1 MSITLYS
8 HKSDARIILSYI
20 YDKMTEDGKDIDC
33 EYDEIDRKH
42 YRDYK
47 KDNSD
52 YIFLH
57 HFIPRNGTY
66 TIGDIEIEISDFILN
81 DKVQAFAFK
90 EEFYHIKKVILKSS
104 TNEKEKITKFV
115 EDAINK
121 KFKEKKEKFAEVSG
135 DKIIKKKWTGYCWAY
150 ESSIPKRRFD
160 SIFLK
165 EQHFNK
171 IKDPIMRF
179 IDKDTYKDY
188 YKHGIPYKMNI
199 MLHGPP
205 GAGKTSLIHSIA
217 SECEANICVLNINAE
232 LKEEAMI
239 DAISQ
244 VNEDDKKSILVLE
257 DIDCIF
263 VDRKTNDSMKNNI
276 TMNGILNCLDGFNN
290 PEGLIVIM
298 TTNFPDKLD
307 EALLRSGRIDMDI
320 ELSHLDK
327 YQARNMFLSFFDN
340 EEHFE
345 MLWSNIQKYSI
356 EPATLIQFLFNN
368 RSEADITLK
377 FDNFYKLVEKKYS
390 KQNSDIYM

>member
-8 HKSDARIILSYI
+8 HKTDTRIILSYI
-20 YDKMTEDGKDIDC
+20 YDLLTEDGKEIDC
-33 EYDEIDRKH
+33 EYIEIDRKH

-57 HFIPRNGTY
+57 HFIPQNGTY
-66 TIGDIEIEISDFILN
+66 TIGDINIEISDFILN

-90 EEFYHIKKVILKSS
+90 EEFYHIKKVVLTSS
-104 TNEKEKITKFV
+104 SKEKITTFI
-115 EDAINK
+115 EGAINR

-135 DKIIKKKWTGYCWAY
+135 DKIIKKKWTGYCWSY
-150 ESSIPKRRFD
+150 ESSIPKRSFD

-165 EQHFNK
+165 EQHFNR

-179 IDKDTYKDY
+179 IDKNTYKDY

-217 SECEANICVLNINAE
+217 SECGANICVLNINSE
-232 LKEEAMI
+232 LKEDAMI

-263 VDRKTNDSMKNNI
+263 IDRKTNDSMKNHI

-307 EALLRSGRIDMDI
+307 EALMRSGRIDLDI

-327 YQARNMFLSFFDN
+327 FQARNMFLSFFNN

-345 MLWSNIQKYSI
+345 LLWSNIQKYSV

-368 RSEADITLK
+368 RSEEDISSK
-377 FDNFYKLVEKKYS
+377 FENFYKLVEKKYS
-390 KQNSDIYM
+390 KQNPDIYM

>member
-8 HKSDARIILSYI
+8 QKADTQIILSHM
-20 YDKMTEDGKDIDC
+20 YDILTKDGKEIDC
-33 EYDEIDRKH
+33 EYLEIERRH

-57 HFIPRNGTY
+57 QFIPKNGTY
-66 TIGDIEIEISDFILN
+66 TIGDIEIEISDFVLN
-81 DKVQAFAFK
+81 DKIQVFAFK
-90 EEFYHIKKVILKSS
+90 EEFYHIKKVVLKSS
-104 TNEKEKITKFV
+104 SKEKITTFV
-115 EDAINK
+115 EEAINK
-121 KFKEKKEKFAEVSG
+121 KFKEKKDRFAEVSG
-135 DKIIKKKWTGYCWAY
+135 EKIIKKKWTGYCWAY
-150 ESSIPKRRFD
+150 ESSIPKRSFD

-165 EQHFNK
+165 EKHLNK
-171 IKDPIMRF
+171 IKDPIQRF
-179 IDKDTYKDY
+179 IDKKTYKDY
-188 YKHGIPYKMNI
+188 SKHGIPYKMNI

-217 SECEANICVLNINAE
+217 SECGANICVLNINAE
-232 LKEEAMI
+232 LKEESMI

-263 VDRKTNDSMKNNI
+263 VDRKANDSMKNHI

-307 EALLRSGRIDMDI
+307 EALMRSGRIDLDI

-327 YQARNMFLSFFDN
+327 YQARNMFLSFFNN
-340 EEHFE
+340 EEQFE
-345 MLWSNIQKYSI
+345 MMWSNIQKYSV

-368 RSEADITLK
+368 RSEEDISLK
-377 FDNFYKLVEKKYS
+377 FDDFYKLVEKKYS
-390 KQNSDIYM
+390 KHNSDIYT

>member
-8 HKSDARIILSYI
+8 QKADTQIILSHM
-20 YDKMTEDGKDIDC
+20 YDILTKDGKEIDC
-33 EYDEIDRKH
+33 EYLEIERRH

-57 HFIPRNGTY
+57 QFIPKNGTY
-66 TIGDIEIEISDFILN
+66 TIGDIEIEISDFVLN
-81 DKVQAFAFK
+81 DKIQVFAFK
-90 EEFYHIKKVILKSS
+90 EEFYHIKKVVLKSS
-104 TNEKEKITKFV
+104 SKEKITTFV
-115 EDAINK
+115 EEAINK
-121 KFKEKKEKFAEVSG
+121 KFKEKKDRFAEVSG
-135 DKIIKKKWTGYCWAY
+135 EKIIKKKWTGYCWAY
-150 ESSIPKRRFD
+150 ESSIPKRSFD

-165 EQHFNK
+165 EKHLNK
-171 IKDPIMRF
+171 IKDPIQRF
-179 IDKDTYKDY
+179 IDKKTYKDY
-188 YKHGIPYKMNI
+188 SKHGIPYKMNI

-217 SECEANICVLNINAE
+217 SECGANICVLNINAE
-232 LKEEAMI
+232 LKEESMI

-263 VDRKTNDSMKNNI
+263 VDRKANDSMKNHI

-307 EALLRSGRIDMDI
+307 EALMRSGRIDLDI

-327 YQARNMFLSFFDN
+327 YQARNMFLSFFNN
-340 EEHFE
+340 EEQFE
-345 MLWSNIQKYSI
+345 TMWSNIQKYTV

-368 RSEADITLK
+368 RSEEDISLK
-377 FDNFYKLVEKKYS
+377 FDDFYKLVEKKYS
-390 KQNSDIYM
+390 KHNSDIYT

>member
-1 MSITLYS
+1 MSVTLYS

-20 YDKMTEDGKDIDC
+20 YDKYTEDGKEIDC
-33 EYDEIDRKH
+33 EYDIIDRKH
-42 YRDYK
+42 FMDYK
-47 KDNSD
+47 KVKSD
-52 YIFLH
+52 YMFLH
-57 HFIPRNGTY
+57 YFIPQNGTY

-90 EEFYHIKKVILKSS
+90 EEFFHIKKVVLKSS
-104 TNEKEKITKFV
+104 SREKITTFV
-115 EDAINK
+115 EEAINK
-121 KFKEKKEKFAEVSG
+121 KFKEKKEKFAQVSG
-135 DKIIKKKWTGYCWAY
+135 DKIIKKKWTGYCWTY
-150 ESSIPKRRFD
+150 ESSIPKRSFE

-179 IDKDTYKDY
+179 IDTDTYKDY
-188 YKHGIPYKMNI
+188 SKHGIPYKMNI

-217 SECEANICVLNINAE
+217 SECDANICVLNINSE
-232 LKEEAMI
+232 LKEDAMI

-263 VDRKTNDSMKNNI
+263 IDRKTNDSMKNHI

-307 EALLRSGRIDMDI
+307 EALMRSGRIDLDI
-320 ELSHLDK
+320 ELTHLDK

-340 EEHFE
+340 AEQFE
-345 MLWSNIQKYSI
+345 VLWSNIQKYLV

-368 RSEADITLK
+368 RSEADISLK
-377 FDNFYKLVEKKYS
+377 FDDFYKLVEKKYS
-390 KQNSDIYM
+390 KHSDIYM

>member
-8 HKSDARIILSYI
+8 YKADARIILTHL
-20 YDKMTEDGKDIDC
+20 YDLLTKDGKDIDC
-33 EYDEIDRKH
+33 EYIEIDRKH

-47 KDNSD
+47 KENSD
-52 YIFLH
+52 YMFLH
-57 HFIPRNGTY
+57 HFIPLCGTY
-66 TIGDIEIEISDFILN
+66 TIGDIEIEISDFVLN
-81 DKVQAFAFK
+81 GKIQTFFFK
-90 EEFYHIKKVILKSS
+90 EEFYQVKKIVLKSS
-104 TNEKEKITKFV
+104 SKEKVITFI
-115 EDAINK
+115 EEAINR
-121 KFKEKKEKFAEVSG
+121 KFKERKEKFAEVSK
-135 DKIIKKKWTGYCWAY
+135 DKIIKKKWTGYGWVY

-165 EQHFNK
+165 EDHVNK
-171 IKDPIMRF
+171 IKEPIDLF
-179 IDKDTYKDY
+179 INKDTYKDY
-188 YKHGIPYKMNI
+188 NKHGIPYKMNI

-217 SECEANICVLNINAE
+217 SECEANICVLNINSD

-263 VDRKTNDSMKNNI
+263 VDRKTNDSLKNNI

-307 EALLRSGRIDMDI
+307 DALLRCGRIDLDI
-320 ELSHLDK
+320 ELTNLDK
-327 YQARNMFLSFFDN
+327 YQARNMFLSFFNN
-340 EEHFE
+340 EAHFE
-345 MLWSNIQKYSI
+345 TMWANIQKYSI
-356 EPATLIQFLFNN
+356 EPSTLIQFLFSN
-368 RSEADITLK
+368 RAEKDITKK
-377 FDNFYKLVEKKYS
+377 FDSFYKLVEKKYA
-390 KQNSDIYM
+390 KDKCDIYM

>member
-8 HKSDARIILSYI
+8 HKTDTRIILSHV
-20 YDKMTEDGKDIDC
+20 YDLLTEDGKQIDC
-33 EYDEIDRKH
+33 EYLEIDRKH

-57 HFIPRNGTY
+57 HFVPQNGSY
-66 TIGDIEIEISDFILN
+66 VIGDIEIEISDFILN
-81 DKVQAFAFK
+81 DKVQVFACK
-90 EEFYHIKKVILKSS
+90 EEFYHIKKVVLKSS
-104 TNEKEKITKFV
+104 SNEKEKITKFI

-135 DKIIKKKWTGYCWAY
+135 EKIIKKKWTGYCWAY
-150 ESSIPKRRFD
+150 ESSIPKRSFE

>member
-8 HKSDARIILSYI
+8 HKADTQIILSHM
-20 YDKMTEDGKDIDC
+20 YDILTKDGKEIDC
-33 EYDEIDRKH
+33 EYLEIERRH

-57 HFIPRNGTY
+57 QFIPKNGTY
-66 TIGDIEIEISDFILN
+66 TIGDIEIEISDFVLN
-81 DKVQAFAFK
+81 DKIQVFAFK
-90 EEFYHIKKVILKSS
+90 EEFYHIKKVVLKSS
-104 TNEKEKITKFV
+104 SKEKITTFV
-115 EDAINK
+115 EEAINK
-121 KFKEKKEKFAEVSG
+121 KFKEKKDRFAEVSG
-135 DKIIKKKWTGYCWAY
+135 EKIIKKKWTGYCWAY
-150 ESSIPKRRFD
+150 ESSIPKRSFD

-165 EQHFNK
+165 EKHFNK
-171 IKDPIMRF
+171 IKDPIMQF
-179 IDKDTYKDY
+179 IDKKTYKDY
-188 YKHGIPYKMNI
+188 SKHGIPYKMNI

-217 SECEANICVLNINAE
+217 SECGANICVLNINAE
-232 LKEEAMI
+232 LKEESMI

-263 VDRKTNDSMKNNI
+263 VDRKMNDSMKNHI

-307 EALLRSGRIDMDI
+307 EALMRSGRIDLDI

-327 YQARNMFLSFFDN
+327 YQARNMFLSFFNN
-340 EEHFE
+340 EEQFE
-345 MLWSNIQKYSI
+345 MMWNNIQKYSV

-368 RSEADITLK
+368 RSDADISLK
-377 FDNFYKLVEKKYS
+377 FDDFYKLVEKKYS
-390 KQNSDIYM
+390 KHNSDIYT

>member
-1 MSITLYS
+1 
-8 HKSDARIILSYI
+8 
-20 YDKMTEDGKDIDC
+20 MTEDGTEIDC
-33 EYDEIDRKH
+33 EYLEIDRKH
-42 YRDYK
+42 YMDYK
-47 KDNSD
+47 KEKSD

-57 HFIPRNGTY
+57 HFIPHNGTY
-66 TIGDIEIEISDFILN
+66 TIDGIEIEISDFILN

-90 EEFYHIKKVILKSS
+90 EEFYHIKKVVLKSS
-104 TNEKEKITKFV
+104 SREKITAFI

-121 KFKEKKEKFAEVSG
+121 KFKEKKEKFAQVSG
-135 DKIIKKKWTGYCWAY
+135 DKIIKKKWTGYCWSY

-179 IDKDTYKDY
+179 IDKNTYQDY

-217 SECEANICVLNINAE
+217 SECGANICVLNINAE
-232 LKEEAMI
+232 LKEESMI

-263 VDRKTNDSMKNNI
+263 VDRKVNDSMKNNI

-307 EALLRSGRIDMDI
+307 EALMRCGRIDLDI

-327 YQARNMFLSFFDN
+327 YQARNMFLSFFNND
-340 EEHFE
+340 EHFD
-345 MLWSNIQKYSI
+345 MMWSNIQKYSV
-356 EPATLIQFLFNN
+356 EPATLMQFLFNN
-368 RSEADITLK
+368 RSEEDISSK
-377 FDNFYKLVEKKYS
+377 FENFYKLVEKKYS
-390 KQNSDIYM
+390 KQNDIYM

>member
-8 HKSDARIILSYI
+8 HKTDTRIILSYT
-20 YDKMTEDGKDIDC
+20 YDKLTENGEEINC
-33 EYDEIDRKH
+33 ECDEIDRKH
-42 YRDYK
+42 YMDYK
-47 KDNSD
+47 KEKSD
-52 YIFLH
+52 YIFIH
-57 HFIPRNGTY
+57 HFIPQNGTY
-66 TIGDIEIEISDFILN
+66 TIGDINIEISDFILN

-90 EEFYHIKKVILKSS
+90 EEFYHIKKVVLRSS
-104 TNEKEKITKFV
+104 SMEKITAFI
-115 EDAINK
+115 EEAINK
-121 KFKEKKEKFAEVSG
+121 KFKEKKEKFAQVSG

-179 IDKDTYKDY
+179 IDKNTYKDY

-217 SECEANICVLNINAE
+217 SECGANICVLNINAE
-232 LKEEAMI
+232 LKEESMI

-263 VDRKTNDSMKNNI
+263 IDRKVNDSMKNNI

-307 EALLRSGRIDMDI
+307 EALMRCGRIDLDI

-327 YQARNMFLSFFDN
+327 YQARNMFLSFFNN

-345 MLWSNIQKYSI
+345 LMWSNIQKYSI
-356 EPATLIQFLFNN
+356 EPATLMQFLFNN
-368 RSEADITLK
+368 RTEEDISSK
-377 FDNFYKLVEKKYS
+377 FEKFYQLVEKKYS
-390 KQNSDIYM
+390 KQNDIYM

>member
-8 HKSDARIILSYI
+8 QKADTQIILSHM
-20 YDKMTEDGKDIDC
+20 YDILTKDGKEIDC
-33 EYDEIDRKH
+33 EYLEIERRH

-57 HFIPRNGTY
+57 QFIPKNGTY
-66 TIGDIEIEISDFILN
+66 TIGDIEIEICDFILN
-81 DKVQAFAFK
+81 DKIQVFAFK
-90 EEFYHIKKVILKSS
+90 EEFYHIKKVVLKSS
-104 TNEKEKITKFV
+104 SKEKITTFV
-115 EDAINK
+115 EEAINK

-135 DKIIKKKWTGYCWAY
+135 EKIIKKKWTGYCWAY
-150 ESSIPKRRFD
+150 ESSIPKRSFD

-165 EQHFNK
+165 EKHLNK
-171 IKDPIMRF
+171 IKDPIQRF
-179 IDKDTYKDY
+179 IDKKTYKDY
-188 YKHGIPYKMNI
+188 SKHGIPYKMNI

-217 SECEANICVLNINAE
+217 SECGANICVLNINAE
-232 LKEEAMI
+232 LKEESMI

-263 VDRKTNDSMKNNI
+263 VDRKANDSMKNHI

-307 EALLRSGRIDMDI
+307 EALMRSGRIDLDI

-327 YQARNMFLSFFDN
+327 YQARNMFLSFFNN
-340 EEHFE
+340 EEQFE
-345 MLWSNIQKYSI
+345 MMWSNIQKYTV

-368 RSEADITLK
+368 RSEEDISLK
-377 FDNFYKLVEKKYS
+377 FDDFYKLVEKKYS
-390 KQNSDIYM
+390 KHNSDIYT

>member
-20 YDKMTEDGKDIDC
+20 YDKLVEDGKEIDC
-33 EYDEIDRKH
+33 EYLEIDRKH
-42 YRDYK
+42 YMDYK
-47 KDNSD
+47 KEKSD

-57 HFIPRNGTY
+57 HFIPHNGNY
-66 TIGDIEIEISDFILN
+66 TIEGIEIEISDFILN
-81 DKVQAFAFK
+81 NKVQAFAFK
-90 EEFYHIKKVILKSS
+90 EEYYHIKKVVLKSS
-104 TNEKEKITKFV
+104 SREKITAFI
-115 EDAINK
+115 EEAINK
-121 KFKEKKEKFAEVSG
+121 KFKEKKEKFAQVSG

-179 IDKDTYKDY
+179 IDKNTYNDY

-217 SECEANICVLNINAE
+217 SECGANICVLNINAE
-232 LKEEAMI
+232 LKEESMI

-263 VDRKTNDSMKNNI
+263 VDRKVNDSMKNNI

-307 EALLRSGRIDMDI
+307 EALMRCGRIDLDI

-327 YQARNMFLSFFDN
+327 YQARNMFLSFFNND
-340 EEHFE
+340 EHFD
-345 MLWSNIQKYSI
+345 MMWSNIQKYSV
-356 EPATLIQFLFNN
+356 EPATLMQFLFNN
-368 RSEADITLK
+368 RCEEDISSK
-377 FDNFYKLVEKKYS
+377 FENFYKLVEKKYS
-390 KQNSDIYM
+390 KQNDIYM

>member
-8 HKSDARIILSYI
+8 QKADTQIILSHM
-20 YDKMTEDGKDIDC
+20 YDILTKDGKEIDC
-33 EYDEIDRKH
+33 EYLEIERRH

-57 HFIPRNGTY
+57 QFIPKNGTY
-66 TIGDIEIEISDFILN
+66 TIGDIEIEISDFVLN
-81 DKVQAFAFK
+81 DKIQVFAFK
-90 EEFYHIKKVILKSS
+90 EEFYHIKKVVLKSS
-104 TNEKEKITKFV
+104 SKEKITTFV
-115 EDAINK
+115 EEAINK
-121 KFKEKKEKFAEVSG
+121 KFKEKKDRFAEVSG
-135 DKIIKKKWTGYCWAY
+135 EKIIKKKWTGYCWAY
-150 ESSIPKRRFD
+150 ESSIPKRSFD

-165 EQHFNK
+165 EKHFNK
-171 IKDPIMRF
+171 IKDPIQRF
-179 IDKDTYKDY
+179 IDKKTYKDY
-188 YKHGIPYKMNI
+188 SKHGIPYKMNI

-217 SECEANICVLNINAE
+217 SECGANICVLNINAD
-232 LKEEAMI
+232 LKEESMI

-263 VDRKTNDSMKNNI
+263 VDRKMNDSMKNHI

-307 EALLRSGRIDMDI
+307 EALMRSGRIDLDI

-327 YQARNMFLSFFDN
+327 YQARNMFLSFFNN
-340 EEHFE
+340 EEQFE
-345 MLWSNIQKYSI
+345 VMWSNIQKYSV

-368 RSEADITLK
+368 RSDADISLK
-377 FDNFYKLVEKKYS
+377 FDDFYKLVEKKYS
-390 KQNSDIYM
+390 KHTDIYM

>member
-8 HKSDARIILSYI
+8 QKADTQIILSYM
-20 YDKMTEDGKDIDC
+20 YDILTKGDKEIDC
-33 EYDEIDRKH
+33 EYFEIERRH

-57 HFIPRNGTY
+57 QFIPKNGTY
-66 TIGDIEIEISDFILN
+66 TIGDIEIEICDFILN
-81 DKVQAFAFK
+81 DKIQVFAFK
-90 EEFYHIKKVILKSS
+90 EEFYHIKKVVLKSS
-104 TNEKEKITKFV
+104 SKEKITTFV
-115 EDAINK
+115 EEAINK

-135 DKIIKKKWTGYCWAY
+135 EKIIKKKWTGYCWAY
-150 ESSIPKRRFD
+150 ESSIPKRSFD

-165 EQHFNK
+165 EKHLNK
-171 IKDPIMRF
+171 IKDPIQRF
-179 IDKDTYKDY
+179 IDKKTYKDY
-188 YKHGIPYKMNI
+188 SKHGIPYKMNI

-217 SECEANICVLNINAE
+217 SECGANICVLNINAE
-232 LKEEAMI
+232 LKEESMI

-263 VDRKTNDSMKNNI
+263 VDRKANDSMKNHI

-307 EALLRSGRIDMDI
+307 EALMRSGRIDLDI

-327 YQARNMFLSFFDN
+327 YQARNMFLSFFNN
-340 EEHFE
+340 EEQFE
-345 MLWSNIQKYSI
+345 MMWSNIQKYTV

-368 RSEADITLK
+368 RSEEDISLK
-377 FDNFYKLVEKKYS
+377 FDDFYKLVEKKYS
-390 KQNSDIYM
+390 KHNSDIYT

>member
-8 HKSDARIILSYI
+8 HKTDTRIILSHV
-20 YDKMTEDGKDIDC
+20 YDLLTEDGKQIDC
-33 EYDEIDRKH
+33 EYLEIDRKH

-57 HFIPRNGTY
+57 HFVPQNGSY
-66 TIGDIEIEISDFILN
+66 VIGDIEIEISDFILN

-104 TNEKEKITKFV
+104 TNEKEKITKFI

-135 DKIIKKKWTGYCWAY
+135 EKIIKKKWTGYCWAY
-150 ESSIPKRRFD
+150 ESSIPKRSFE

-217 SECEANICVLNINAE
+217 SECEANICVLNINSE
-232 LKEEAMI
+232 LKEDAMI

-263 VDRKTNDSMKNNI
+263 IDRKTNDSMKNHI

-307 EALLRSGRIDMDI
+307 EALMRSGRIDLDI